1 MLGLWTVWLSTHDR
15 AAKMDSDIKN
25 DLAIVRHALAKSL
38 RTALSKAYGGTMPSL
53 SRVARDLALRSP
65 NMMQVSNETIR
76 KWLIGASIPSAI
88 AILALA
94 DWLGSEVLLP
104 LMEKNQR
111 DGKTFNRPNDNNDR
125 SAERSALIHYNGHAL
140 LLPSNEKTMSNQETV
155 DLLQKLSAADH
166 ALVVSLINALN
177 TKQPNKDSLL
187 VKNNAPYQTHRK

>member
-1 MLGLWTVWLSTHDR
+1 MSTYDR
-15 AAKMDSDIKN
+15 AAKVDSDIKN

-38 RTALSKAYGGTMPSL
+38 RTALSKAYGGTVPSL

-125 SAERSALIHYNGHAL
+125 RVELSAFIHYNAHAL
-140 LLPSNEKTMSNQETV
+140 LLPSNEKTVSNQETV

-177 TKQPNKDSLL
+177 TKQPNKDSLV
-187 VKNNAPYQTHRK
+187 VKNNAPY